1 MNQDSK
7 FFHRLPT
14 PEECRDYFVALL
26 SRGPQNPA
34 VYLFFLRMG
43 IEGIADI
50 KPIDSPD
57 ENIYRVLA
65 TSDYTLVTHNPKTE
79 KHVIETYLVDFDFGP
94 ASLLEPDDGVED
106 IPFDKRIRFW
116 FDPSDINESEDFVQ
130 EEEEGRAFYHLDCV
144 FGLKTIADILSFFED
159 DPIDAEFEGLIRYL
173 AVEIK
178 KDPSE
183 CFGESAVA
191 FAKFVN
197 EELLKHIRKELGS
210 YAHAHA
216 YLLDPQTAR
225 ASFVLLQDVSLNE
238 SFGGDPLNTEV
249 YVEFDYSPDNL
260 VVTPNLFIGYSVY
273 GTPPGPALHIKNE
286 DIGRF
291 FKKAFL
297 DAPSLHVVGPIRL
310 DERIPFA
317 IADPIPSVLDSK
329 QAREVFLIYLFD
341 LFKEVVEAVN
351 KAEKELLSNKGE

>member
-1 MNQDSK
+1 MNRDSV

-34 VYLFFLRMG
+34 VYLLFLRMG

-57 ENIYRVLA
+57 KNIYRVLA
-65 TSDYTLVTHNPKTE
+65 TSDYTLITHNPKTE

-94 ASLLEPDDGVED
+94 ASLLGPDDGMKD

-116 FDPSDINESEDFVQ
+116 FDPSDIDEPKDFIY
-130 EEEEGRAFYHLDCV
+130 EEGVCGYHLDCV
-144 FGLKTIADILSFFED
+144 FGLERMADILSFFED
-159 DPIDAEFEGLIRYL
+159 DPIDAEFESLIRYL

-216 YLLDPQTAR
+216 YLLDLQTAR
-225 ASFVLLQDVSLNE
+225 AAFVLLQDVALNE
-238 SFGGDPLNTEV
+238 AFGGDPLNV
-249 YVEFDYSPDNL
+249 DVIVEFDYSPDKIA
-260 VVTPNLFIGYSVY
+260 VTPSLFIDYSDFGV
-273 GTPPGPALHIKNE
+273 PPGSAVHIKNT

-291 FKKAFL
+291 FQKAFL
-297 DAPSLHVVGPIRL
+297 DVPSLHVVGPIRW
-310 DERIPFA
+310 DEHIPFA
-317 IADPIPSVLDSK
+317 IADPIPSILDSK
-329 QAREVFLIYLFD
+329 QAREDFLIYLFD
-341 LFKEVVEAVN
+341 LFKEVVEVIK